1 MAWYNEAPGDMK
13 ANLNEMGF
21 LSLRPFLTTVVAA
34 VAERGLGT
42 QLAIVFVRSDANNV
56 PYIAGE

>member
-13 ANLNEMGF
+13 ANLNEMGV
-21 LSLRPFLTTVVAA
+21 LSLRPFLTTVIAA
-34 VAERGLGT
+34 VAERRLGT
-42 QLAIVFVRSDANNV
+42 QLAVVFVRSDANNV